1 MSTYTGFDMAP
12 SALRWFVLDGTDA
25 GGVSGGPI
33 YGIRG
38 CPRHPDYDSAVS
50 WSDAMAFRQGEFEDK
65 YESGVEKT
73 VHYEL
78 PEGHAAEWLRSF
90 FQSVEGHPTVDVNGT
105 IAVAVPDHAS
115 PEERDDVLAGL
126 SVTKYANVS
135 LIWRPVAA
143 LLGWMNYQK
152 NERRVDLSTLLNRRI
167 FVLDLDAGRPELTE
181 LACVRHREHRDWIV
195 PSRRQSSKTSIATTN
210 EFEKSCYKTVLGGIE
225 EWEQIAGGQFYCD
238 VQRAIESGTA
248 DIDAWVR
255 NNGAWTPKHVQ
266 FAERLPKNI
275 LSPLR
280 GLIEGIWNTL
290 GDDDIFLVNGWMARR
305 YGEQFVEPFGPNN
318 GKCGYVEALPSDSVA
333 KGAALFAERLAK
345 GLPTYYDRLPE
356 YSFWDGF
363 KTAWVSMFDGEQEVE
378 PGREYRYPKLGSK
391 PRKLKIEKYA
401 DNVSF
406 YVREPNSKE
415 YARRIKTQFAEFLRS
430 DLELSLSAVVWP
442 EKGSARFELA
452 MCDEKA
458 PAIFV
463 SGKTT
468 VREIVLRWR
477 SVDNAAHKEVSVQ
490 YVQEHQG
497 YVEPQPVLGR
507 IYDSE
512 DNLRMVE
519 EYVVNP
525 RGTVFKQ
532 LWDDYRKAFNLPE
545 KDKRGNII
553 NPADIIAS
561 RVGYDA
567 NPREPTRGLFGTR
580 HVSNK
585 SRVHKVMF
593 VFAQKCAKER
603 PYITVQGALLK
614 DGMLQQN
621 YCHCGALD
629 DYKKLIRDLL
639 TNGAE
644 PQYNFSFYNAAGYVL
659 GEDPQDIVI
668 LLNYICAKTHLE
680 VERGK
685 LWWSFFRMLCWHPEC
700 KLTPAMKPLLE
711 NALSILCNQD
721 ANKVVNGGRWTIND
735 TKYLP
740 LAILYALRIR
750 ESGEDLSNPLK
761 QQLIALLSTGL
772 LSGVPFPQAMVPKV
786 DPASRPAGDTLSKYV
801 LRFIKYEDTLA
812 DRELGAAMGGV

>member
-12 SALRWFVLDGTDA
+12 SALRWIVRDGTDGMDA
-25 GGVSGGPI
+25 AGGPI

-50 WSDAMAFRQGEFEDK
+50 WSNAMAFRQGEFEEK
-65 YESGVEKT
+65 FEGGVEKT
-73 VHYEL
+73 VRYEL
-78 PEGHAAEWLRSF
+78 PEGPAADWLRSF
-90 FQSVEGHPTVDVNGT
+90 FQSADGHPEVDVNGT

-126 SVTKYANVS
+126 TATKYANVS

-143 LLGWMNYQK
+143 LLGWMDQQK
-152 NERRVDLSTLLNRRI
+152 NKNGVDLSTLLNRRV

-181 LACVRHREHRDWIV
+181 LACVRHRMHSGWIV
-195 PSRRQSSKTSIATTN
+195 PSRRQPSPDTVSKDGAFERECYRATLDG
-210 EFEKSCYKTVLGGIE
+210 VP
-225 EWEQIAGGQFYCD
+225 EWEQLVGGQFYSD
-238 VQRAIESGTA
+238 LQRAIESG
-248 DIDAWVR
+248 DSEFEGWVR
-255 NNGAWTPKHVQ
+255 NRGAWQPRKIAFSHKLPNGI
-266 FAERLPKNI
+266 FEAIGSIRDILLERLD
-275 LSPLR
+275 L
-280 GLIEGIWNTL
+280 
-290 GDDDIFLVNGWMARR
+290 DDILLLNGWVVRK
-305 YGEQFVEPFGPNN
+305 YGEYFLTPFKA
-318 GKCGYVEALPSDSVA
+318 KCKLVTVISADSVA
-333 KGAALFAERLAK
+333 RGAALFAERLAK
-345 GLPTYYDRLPE
+345 GLPTFYDRIAD
-356 YSFWDGF
+356 YRFWDGF
-363 KTAWVSMFDGEQEVE
+363 KSKWVQMFDGEQEVE
-378 PGREYRYPKLGSK
+378 PGHEYRYPGVG
-391 PRKLKIEKYA
+391 EKERRLRVEKFA

-415 YARRIKTQFAEFLRS
+415 YARRIKTVFAEFLRS
-430 DLELSLSAVVWP
+430 DLELSLSAVVSP

-452 MCDEKA
+452 MCDENV

-477 SVDNAAHKEVSVQ
+477 SEDNSAHKEVSVQ
-490 YVQEHQG
+490 FVQEHQG

-519 EYVVNP
+519 EYVRTP
-525 RGTVFKQ
+525 RGADFAR
-532 LWDDYRKAFNLPE
+532 LWAAYSAKFHPE
-545 KDKRGNII
+545 AKNGI
-553 NPADIIAS
+553 AD
-561 RVGYDA
+561 RVGYKA
-567 NPREPTRGLFGTR
+567 NPAEPTRGLFGTR
-580 HVSNK
+580 Y
-585 SRVHKVMF
+585 
-593 VFAQKCAKER
+593 VFNARADKATHAFALKCANDK
-603 PYITVQGALLK
+603 PYVTPALIAGAGDLLK

-668 LLNYICAKTHLE
+668 LLNYICAKTHLQ

-700 KLTPAMKPLLE
+700 RLTAAIKPLLE
-711 NALSILCNQD
+711 KAIDILCDED
-721 ANKVVNGGRWTIND
+721 ADKVVHGGKWTYND
-735 TKYLP
+735 AKYLP
-740 LAILYALRIR
+740 LAILYSLRIR
-750 ESGEDLSNPLK
+750 ESGEDLSDVLK
-761 QQLIALLSTGL
+761 GKLIALLSTGF
-772 LSGVPFPQAMVPKV
+772 LSGISFPKTMVPKV
-786 DPASRPAGDTLSKYV
+786 DPASRPAEDTLSKYV
-801 LRFIKYEDTLA
+801 LRFLKQEDTLA

>member
-12 SALRWFVLDGTDA
+12 SALRWIVRNGPDGMDA
-25 GGVSGGPI
+25 AGGPI

-65 YESGVEKT
+65 FDGGVEKT
-73 VHYEL
+73 VRYEL
-78 PEGHAAEWLRSF
+78 PEGHAADWLRSF
-90 FQSVEGHPTVDVNGT
+90 FRSADGHPEVDVNGT

-126 SVTKYANVS
+126 SATKYANVS

-143 LLGWMNYQK
+143 LLGWMDKQK
-152 NERRVDLSTLLNRRI
+152 NENGVDLATLLNRRI
-167 FVLDLDAGRPELTE
+167 FILDLDAWRPELTE
-181 LACVRHREHRDWIV
+181 LSCVRHRKDREWIV
-195 PSRRQSSKTSIATTN
+195 PSRRQPTKNTLSADDSFERECYRATLDG
-210 EFEKSCYKTVLGGIE
+210 VP
-225 EWEQIAGGQFYCD
+225 EWEQLAGGQFYAD
-238 VQRAIESGTA
+238 LQNAIESG
-248 DIDAWVR
+248 DDGFDAWIR
-255 NNGAWTPKHVQ
+255 KRGAWSPKRVA
-266 FAERLPKNI
+266 FADALPSDI
-275 LSPLR
+275 LQVLNPILVGMWRSLR
-280 GLIEGIWNTL
+280 PN
-290 GDDDIFLVNGWMARR
+290 DIVLVNGWVARK
-305 YGEQFVEPFGPNN
+305 YGAQILTRFRTRCSNVEVIQSN
-318 GKCGYVEALPSDSVA
+318 VISA
-333 KGAALFAERLAK
+333 GAALFAERLAK

-363 KTAWVSMFDGEQEVE
+363 KADWVSMFDGEQEVE
-378 PGREYRYPKLGSK
+378 PGREYRYPEAGSE

-406 YVREPNSKE
+406 YVREPNSNE
-415 YARRIKTQFAEFLRS
+415 YARRIKTVFAEFLRS
-430 DLELSLSAVVWP
+430 ELELSLSAAVSP
-442 EKGSARFELA
+442 EKGSARFVLE
-452 MCDEKA
+452 MCDARFK
-458 PAIFV
+458 AIFV

-468 VREIVLRWR
+468 VREIVLRWSNSLNANK
-477 SVDNAAHKEVSVQ
+477 SVTVELVP
-490 YVQEHQG
+490 EHQG

-519 EYVVNP
+519 EYVKTP
-525 RGTVFKQ
+525 KGADFAR
-532 LWDDYRKAFNLPE
+532 LWAAYSAKFHPE
-545 KDKRGNII
+545 AKNGI
-553 NPADIIAS
+553 AD
-561 RVGYDA
+561 RVGYKA
-567 NPREPTRGLFGTR
+567 NPTEPTRGLFGTR
-580 HVSNK
+580 Y
-585 SRVHKVMF
+585 
-593 VFAQKCAKER
+593 VFNARADKATHAFALECANDK
-603 PYITVQGALLK
+603 PYVTPALIAGAGDLLK

-668 LLNYICAKTHLE
+668 LMNYICAKTHLE

-711 NALSILCNQD
+711 NALTILCNQD

-750 ESGEDLSNPLK
+750 ECGEDLSNPLK
-761 QQLIALLSTGL
+761 QQLMALLSTGL
-772 LSGVPFPQAMVPKV
+772 LSGISFPKTMVPKV
-786 DPASRPAGDTLSKYV
+786 DPASRPPGDTLSKYV
-801 LRFIKYEDTLA
+801 LRFIKHEDTLA

>member
-12 SALRWFVLDGTDA
+12 SALRWIVRDGTDGMDA
-25 GGVSGGPI
+25 AGGPI

-50 WSDAMAFRQGEFEDK
+50 WSDAMAFRQGEFEEK
-65 YESGVEKT
+65 FEGGVEKT
-73 VHYEL
+73 VRYEL
-78 PEGHAAEWLRSF
+78 PEGHAADWLRSF
-90 FQSVEGHPTVDVNGT
+90 FQSADGHPEVDVNGT

-126 SVTKYANVS
+126 SATKYANVS

-143 LLGWMNYQK
+143 LLGWMDKQK
-152 NERRVDLSTLLNRRI
+152 NENGVDLATLLNRRI
-167 FVLDLDAGRPELTE
+167 FILDLDAGRPELTE
-181 LACVRHREHRDWIV
+181 LACVRHRKHRGWIV
-195 PSRRQSSKTSIATTN
+195 PSRRQPSPDTVSKDGAFERECYRATLDG
-210 EFEKSCYKTVLGGIE
+210 VQ
-225 EWEQIAGGQFYCD
+225 EWEQLVGGQFYAD
-238 VQRAIESGTA
+238 LQSAIESGG
-248 DIDAWVR
+248 DSFEAWVR
-255 NNGAWTPKHVQ
+255 KRGAWQPRKVA
-266 FAERLPKNI
+266 FAHELPKDI
-275 LSPLR
+275 LKTINPIIVKMWRVLKD
-280 GLIEGIWNTL
+280 T
-290 GDDDIFLVNGWMARR
+290 DILLVNGWIVRR
-305 YGEQFVEPFGPNN
+305 YGEQILTPFKA
-318 GKCGYVEALPSDSVA
+318 KCGYVASIPADSVA

-363 KTAWVSMFDGEQEVE
+363 KADWVSMFDGEQEVE
-378 PGREYRYPKLGSK
+378 PGREYRYPETGSE

-406 YVREPNSKE
+406 YVREPNSSE
-415 YARRIKTQFAEFLRS
+415 YARRIKTVFAEFLRS
-430 DLELSLSAVVWP
+430 ELELSLSAVVSP
-442 EKGSARFELA
+442 EKGSARFVLE
-452 MCDEKA
+452 MCDARFK
-458 PAIFV
+458 AIFV

-468 VREIVLRWR
+468 VREIVLRWSNSLNANK
-477 SVDNAAHKEVSVQ
+477 SVTVEFVP
-490 YVQEHQG
+490 EHQG

-519 EYVVNP
+519 EYVKTP
-525 RGTVFKQ
+525 RGADYAR
-532 LWDDYRKAFNLPE
+532 LWAAYSAKFHPKAKN
-545 KDKRGNII
+545 GI
-553 NPADIIAS
+553 AD
-561 RVGYDA
+561 RVGYKA
-567 NPREPTRGLFGTR
+567 NPTEPTRGLFGTR
-580 HVSNK
+580 Y
-585 SRVHKVMF
+585 
-593 VFAQKCAKER
+593 VFNARADKATHAFALKCANDK
-603 PYITVQGALLK
+603 PYVTPALIAGVGDLLK

-668 LLNYICAKTHLE
+668 LLNYICAKTHLQ

-700 KLTPAMKPLLE
+700 RLTAAIKPLLE
-711 NALSILCNQD
+711 KAIGILCDDD
-721 ANKVVNGGRWTIND
+721 ADKVVHGGRWTYND
-735 TKYLP
+735 VKYLP
-740 LAILYALRIR
+740 LAILYSLRIR
-750 ESGEDLSNPLK
+750 ESGEDLSDALK
-761 QQLIALLSTGL
+761 GKLIAVLSTGL
-772 LSGVPFPQAMVPKV
+772 LKDISFPKTMVPKV

-801 LRFIKYEDTLA
+801 LRFVKQEDTLK

>member
-12 SALRWFVLDGTDA
+12 SALRWIVRDGTDGMDA
-25 GGVSGGPI
+25 AGGPI

-50 WSDAMAFRQGEFEDK
+50 WSDAMAFRQGEFEEK
-65 YESGVEKT
+65 FEGGVEKT
-73 VHYEL
+73 VRYEL
-78 PEGHAAEWLRSF
+78 PEGHAADWLRSF
-90 FQSVEGHPTVDVNGT
+90 FQSADGHPEVDVNGT

-126 SVTKYANVS
+126 SATKYANVS

-143 LLGWMNYQK
+143 LLSWMDKQK
-152 NERRVDLSTLLNRRI
+152 NENGVDLATLLNRRI
-167 FVLDLDAGRPELTE
+167 FILDLDAGRPELTE
-181 LACVRHREHRDWIV
+181 LACVRHRKHRGWIV
-195 PSRRQSSKTSIATTN
+195 PSRRQPSPDTVSKDGAFERECYRATLDG
-210 EFEKSCYKTVLGGIE
+210 VQ
-225 EWEQIAGGQFYCD
+225 EWEQLVGGQFYAD
-238 VQRAIESGTA
+238 LQSAIESG
-248 DIDAWVR
+248 DDSFEAWVR
-255 NNGAWTPKHVQ
+255 KRGAWQPRKVA
-266 FAERLPKNI
+266 FAHELPKDI
-275 LSPLR
+275 LKTINPIIAKMWRVLKD
-280 GLIEGIWNTL
+280 T
-290 GDDDIFLVNGWMARR
+290 DILLVNGWIVRR
-305 YGEQFVEPFGPNN
+305 YGEQILTPFKA
-318 GKCGYVEALPSDSVA
+318 KCGYVASIPADSVA

-363 KTAWVSMFDGEQEVE
+363 KANWVSMFDGEQEVE
-378 PGREYRYPKLGSK
+378 PGREYRYPGAGSE

-406 YVREPNSKE
+406 YVREPNSSE
-415 YARRIKTQFAEFLRS
+415 YARRIKTVFAEFLRS
-430 DLELSLSAVVWP
+430 ELELSLSAVVSP
-442 EKGSARFELA
+442 EKGSARFVLE
-452 MCDEKA
+452 MCDARFK
-458 PAIFV
+458 AIFV

-468 VREIVLRWR
+468 VREIVLRWSNSLNANK
-477 SVDNAAHKEVSVQ
+477 SVTVEFVP
-490 YVQEHQG
+490 EHQG

-519 EYVVNP
+519 EYVKTP
-525 RGTVFKQ
+525 RGADFAR
-532 LWDDYRKAFNLPE
+532 LWAAYSAKFHPE
-545 KDKRGNII
+545 ARNGI
-553 NPADIIAS
+553 AD
-561 RVGYDA
+561 RVGYKA
-567 NPREPTRGLFGTR
+567 NPTEPTRGLFGTR
-580 HVSNK
+580 Y
-585 SRVHKVMF
+585 
-593 VFAQKCAKER
+593 VFNARADKATHAFALKCANDK
-603 PYITVQGALLK
+603 PYVTPALIAGAGDLLK

-668 LLNYICAKTHLE
+668 LLNYICAKTHLQ

-700 KLTPAMKPLLE
+700 RLTAAIKPLLE
-711 NALSILCNQD
+711 KAIGILCDDD
-721 ANKVVNGGRWTIND
+721 ADKVVHGGKWTYKD
-735 TKYLP
+735 VKYLP
-740 LAILYALRIR
+740 LAILYSLRIR
-750 ESGEDLSNPLK
+750 ESGADLSDALK
-761 QQLIALLSTGL
+761 GKLIAMLSTGL
-772 LSGVPFPQAMVPKV
+772 LKDISFPKKMVQKV

-801 LRFIKYEDTLA
+801 LRFVKQEDTLK

>member
-12 SALRWFVLDGTDA
+12 SALRWIVRDGT
-25 GGVSGGPI
+25 GGVDAAGGPI

-38 CPRHPDYDSAVS
+38 CPKHPDYDSAVS
-50 WSDAMAFRQGEFEDK
+50 WSDAMAFRQGEFEEK
-65 YESGVEKT
+65 FEGGVEKT

-78 PEGHAAEWLRSF
+78 PEGHAADWLRSF
-90 FQSVEGHPTVDVNGT
+90 FQSVDGHPEVDVNGT

-115 PEERDDVLAGL
+115 PDERDDVLAGL
-126 SVTKYANVS
+126 SATKYANVS

-143 LLGWMNYQK
+143 LLGWMDKQK
-152 NERRVDLSTLLNRRI
+152 NENDVDLATLLNRRI

-181 LACVRHREHRDWIV
+181 LTCVQHRRHREWIV
-195 PSRRQSSKTSIATTN
+195 PCRRQPSRDTVSKDGAFERECYRATLDG
-210 EFEKSCYKTVLGGIE
+210 VQ
-225 EWEQIAGGQFYCD
+225 EWEQLVGGQFYAD
-238 VQRAIESGTA
+238 LQNAIESS
-248 DIDAWVR
+248 DDSFEAWIR
-255 NNGAWTPKHVQ
+255 KRGAWQPRKVA
-266 FAERLPKNI
+266 FANELPKAI
-275 LSPLR
+275 LETINPIIAKMLSVLKD
-280 GLIEGIWNTL
+280 T
-290 GDDDIFLVNGWMARR
+290 DILLVNGWCVRR
-305 YGEQFVEPFGPNN
+305 YGEQILTPFKA
-318 GKCGYVEALPSDSVA
+318 KCGYVASISADSVA

-345 GLPTYYDRLPE
+345 GLPTYYDHLPE

-363 KTAWVSMFDGEQEVE
+363 KADWVSMFDGEQEVE
-378 PGREYRYPKLGSK
+378 PGREYRYPETGSE

-406 YVREPNSKE
+406 YVREPNSSE
-415 YARRIKTQFAEFLRS
+415 YARRIKTDFAEFLRS
-430 DLELSLSAVVWP
+430 ELELSLSAVVSP
-442 EKGSARFELA
+442 EKGSARFMLE
-452 MCDEKA
+452 MCDARFK
-458 PAIFV
+458 AIFV

-468 VREIVLRWR
+468 VREIVLRWSNSLNANK
-477 SVDNAAHKEVSVQ
+477 SVTVEFVP
-490 YVQEHQG
+490 EHQG

-519 EYVVNP
+519 EYVKTP
-525 RGTVFKQ
+525 RGADFAR
-532 LWDDYRKAFNLPE
+532 LWATYSAKFHPDARN
-545 KDKRGNII
+545 GI
-553 NPADIIAS
+553 AD
-561 RVGYDA
+561 RVGYRA
-567 NPREPTRGLFGTR
+567 NPTEPTRGLFGTR
-580 HVSNK
+580 Y
-585 SRVHKVMF
+585 
-593 VFAQKCAKER
+593 VFNARADKATHAFALKCANDE
-603 PYITVQGALLK
+603 PYVTPALIAGAGDLLK

-668 LLNYICAKTHLE
+668 LLNYICAKTNLK

-721 ANKVVNGGRWTIND
+721 AKKVVNGGKWTIND

-750 ESGEDLSNPLK
+750 ESGDDLSDTLK
-761 QQLIALLSTGL
+761 GKLIAVLSTGL
-772 LSGVPFPQAMVPKV
+772 LKDISFPKTMVPKV

-801 LRFIKYEDTLA
+801 LRFVKQEDTLK